1 MEWFLI
7 YLLVMCESIAALFA
21 GMGFLFVIGIIM
33 ITGSTS
39 IAGINASDLEEFSG
53 SLSQPM
59 IKRVRRWGI
68 SLFIMGLVMTGVAKL
83 IPTQKDLAI
92 IIGAGV
98 TYQAVTS
105 ETGKRIGG
113 KAIELLEQK
122 IDSALKDKVT
132 ESVKGKAL

>member
-21 GMGFLFVIGIIM
+21 GMGFLIILGVVM
-33 ITGSTS
+33 IIGSTF
-39 IAGINASDLEEFSG
+39 IAGINASDLEEFSE

-105 ETGKRIGG
+105 DTGKRIGG

-122 IDSALKDKVT
+122 IDSALKDKVA
-132 ESVKGKAL
+132 EPVKGKAL

>member
-21 GMGFLFVIGIIM
+21 GMGFLIAIGIGM
-33 ITGSTS
+33 IITSTFV
-39 IAGINASDLEEFSG
+39 AGINASDLEEFSET
-53 SLSQPM
+53 LSQLM

-68 SLFIMGLVMTGVAKL
+68 SLFIIGLMLTGVAKL

-122 IDSALKDKVT
+122 IDSALRDKVT

>member
-21 GMGFLFVIGIIM
+21 GMGFLIILGVVM
-33 ITGSTS
+33 IIGSTF
-39 IAGINASDLEEFSG
+39 IAGINASDLEEFSE

-83 IPTQKDLAI
+83 ITTQKDLAI

-105 ETGKRIGG
+105 DTGKRIGG

-122 IDSALKDKVT
+122 IDSALKDKVA
-132 ESVKGKAL
+132 EPVKGKAL